1 MLEYLS
7 CIPRDCDLIGPRWGL
22 DIGICESFLRRWI
35 HSQDWELLL
44 SRWHRILFL
53 FVCLLGF
60 LYLSPRDWTGQS
72 IRNSGHNKKCN
83 TSADLKP
90 SIRNR
95 QPKNCIPFYS
105 EKQYSKG
112 LFRISNWK
120 GGKKFSLSL
129 IHKIWEL
136 PVGQGFI
143 SGGNSRV
150 LSSQE
155 I

>member
-1 MLEYLS
+1 MGFGHWNLRKLLKEMDTQ
-7 CIPRDCDLIGPRWGL
+7 PGL
-22 DIGICESFLRRWI
+22 RATPEQVTSHTL
-35 HSQDWELLL
+35 
-44 SRWHRILFL
+44 L

-83 TSADLKP
+83 TPADLKP

-129 IHKIWEL
+129 THKIWEL

>member
-1 MLEYLS
+1 ML
-7 CIPRDCDLIGPRWGL
+7 C
-22 DIGICESFLRRWI
+22 
-35 HSQDWELLL
+35 
-44 SRWHRILFL
+44 
-53 FVCLLGF
+53 F
-60 LYLSPRDWTGQS
+60 LYLFPRDWTGQS
-72 IRNSGHNKKCN
+72 IKNSGHNKKCN
-83 TSADLKP
+83 TPAYLKP

-129 IHKIWEL
+129 THKIWEL

-150 LSSQE
+150 LSSHREEGRPREKSQLGSLE
-155 I
+155 EHQLAGSRTGARARDCAPFQGLLPPHDL